1 MQRKITS
8 ILCALLI
15 ASLSASTAQAG
26 GSVGFGLGS
35 LIADGT
41 LWGFGNGDT
50 VTLTGTG
57 PALVMCVSPGG
68 NAAPGQNRPL
78 VTASG
83 DASLGGDSTKK
94 NGKSAVYVV
103 AEPGSVSPEAAG
115 CPNGNWRTQVVFV
128 YYTTATITVYAADG
142 SVNLIR
148 EYTCVTTA
156 NSATPQNTAD
166 GTIICTLVSE
176 SH

>member
-78 VTASG
+78 ITASG
-83 DASLGGDSTKK
+83 TESLDSNSSKK
-94 NGKSAVYVV
+94 GKSTIHVV
-103 AEPGSVSPEAAG
+103 AEPESVSWEAAG
-115 CPNGNWRTQVVFV
+115 CPNSNWGVETVFV
-128 YYTTATITVYAADG
+128 YYTTATITIGNLTQVYDC
-142 SVNLIR
+142 I
-148 EYTCVTTA
+148 TTP
-156 NSATPQNTAD
+156 NSPTPQNTAD
-166 GTIICTLVSE
+166 GTITCTLVS
-176 SH
+176 SS